1 MFPIREKHL
10 LPIWEQHISMN
21 LIARRTLR
29 EFWERHPD
37 AEKSLSAW
45 YTIFSKRD
53 WATPAEIKEAFGTN
67 VDFVKDNRVIFDVG
81 GNKYR
86 VIVHVAYRYR
96 SGLIKFVGT
105 HKEYDAIDPET
116 V

>member
-1 MFPIREKHL
+1 
-10 LPIWEQHISMN
+10 MN
-21 LIARRTLR
+21 VIAKRTLR
-29 EFWERHPD
+29 DFWERHPR
-37 AEKSLSAW
+37 AEKPLSAW

-67 VDFVKDNRVIFDVG
+67 VDFVTDNRVIFDIG

-86 VIVHVAYRYR
+86 VIVHASYLYR
-96 SGLIKFVGT
+96 SALIKFVGT
-105 HKEYDAIDPET
+105 HAEYDAIDPGT